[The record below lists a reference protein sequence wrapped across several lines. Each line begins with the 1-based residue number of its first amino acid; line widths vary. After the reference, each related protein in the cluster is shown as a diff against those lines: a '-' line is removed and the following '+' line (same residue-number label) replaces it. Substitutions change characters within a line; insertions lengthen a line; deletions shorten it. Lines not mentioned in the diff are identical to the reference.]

1 MRKIIL
7 ASSSPRRKQ
16 LLQQLIGKN
25 FEVKKSTYEENK
37 ELKTDPVELVLHHSL
52 QKGKDVARH
61 FKSGIVIS
69 ADTVIIFEEQIQGKP
84 NSEEEAR
91 KILRAI
97 SGKCIKVLS
106 GIAVIDIDNNKEK
119 QDHESTKVKIKNLSE
134 KEIEEYIKSG
144 EPLDKAGAF
153 GIQEKGAIFI
163 EKIDGCYSNV
173 VGLPLYRL
181 NNLLE
186 QLGISI
192 FEYSF

>member
-16 LLQQLIGKN
+16 LLQQLIGQN
-25 FEVKKSTYEENK
+25 FEVKKSTYEETK

-52 QKGKDVARH
+52 QKGKDVAKD
-61 FKSGIVIS
+61 FESGVVIS
-69 ADTVIIFEEQIQGKP
+69 ADTVVIFDKKIQGKP

-97 SGKCIKVLS
+97 SGKYIEVLS

-119 QDHESTKVKIKNLSE
+119 QAHEWTKVKIKNLSE
-134 KEIEEYIKSG
+134 KEIEEYIESG

-181 NNLLE
+181 NSLLE

-192 FEYSF
+192 FDYNS

>member
-1 MRKIIL
+1 M

-16 LLQQLIGKN
+16 LLQQLIGQN
-25 FEVKKSTYEENK
+25 FEVKKSTYEETK

-52 QKGKDVARH
+52 QKGKDVAKD
-61 FKSGIVIS
+61 FESGVVIS
-69 ADTVIIFEEQIQGKP
+69 ADTVVIFDKKIQGKP

-97 SGKCIKVLS
+97 SGKYIEVLS

-119 QDHESTKVKIKNLSE
+119 QAHEWTKVKIKNLSE
-134 KEIEEYIKSG
+134 KEIEEYIESG

-181 NNLLE
+181 NSLLE

-192 FEYSF
+192 FDYNS